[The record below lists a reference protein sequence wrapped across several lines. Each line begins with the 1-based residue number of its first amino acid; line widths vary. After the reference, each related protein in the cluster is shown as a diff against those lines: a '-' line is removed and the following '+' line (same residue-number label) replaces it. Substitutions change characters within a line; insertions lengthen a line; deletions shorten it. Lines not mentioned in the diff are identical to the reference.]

1 MAKNVKDNVK
11 SFHSLM
17 ARAHLLRKLYQKSV
31 IFIADS
37 NAALIAGNKTKNAHV
52 H

>member
-1 MAKNVKDNVK
+1 MAKNVKNNVK
-11 SFHSLM
+11 GFHSLM
-17 ARAHLLRKLYQKSV
+17 TRAHLLRKLYQKRV

-37 NAALIAGNKTKNAHV
+37 NAALIAGNKTKDTHF